1 MNFIESVLWWG
12 LYLSSGKENRR
23 LVFTSFIKRVTRTF
37 HVVFVQRRQRNV
49 QKNMMHVLSC
59 CFADLVCLLFCR
71 SRCRRRRRC
80 LSSLFKCTERKKT
93 FFRVA
98 CRCLGH
104 VHPVRF
110 QSSVARTMF
119 IRFCSYSPLGFTKMQ
134 YLFTCSLDERNKR
147 ITHAR
152 GREIITWNCL
162 VVVLSLFFF
171 VNWFIDFLWLYYL
184 TSIFLRKRTKPWF
197 LMIQKER

>member
-1 MNFIESVLWWG
+1 M
-12 LYLSSGKENRR
+12 
-23 LVFTSFIKRVTRTF
+23 FTSSIKRVTRTF
-37 HVVFVQRRQRNV
+37 QVVFVQRRQRNV

-59 CFADLVCLLFCR
+59 FFANLVCLLFCR

-80 LSSLFKCTERKKT
+80 LSSLFKCTEHKKT

-119 IRFCSYSPLGFTKMQ
+119 IRLCSYSPLRFTKLQ

-152 GREIITWNCL
+152 ACEIIT
-162 VVVLSLFFF
+162 
-171 VNWFIDFLWLYYL
+171 
-184 TSIFLRKRTKPWF
+184 
-197 LMIQKER
+197 

>member
-23 LVFTSFIKRVTRTF
+23 LVFTCSIKRVTRTF

-49 QKNMMHVLSC
+49 RNNMMHVLSC
-59 CFADLVCLLFCR
+59 CFANLVCLLFCR
-71 SRCRRRRRC
+71 SRCRRRR
-80 LSSLFKCTERKKT
+80 LSSLFKCTEHKKT

-119 IRFCSYSPLGFTKMQ
+119 IRFCSYSPSRFTKIQ
-134 YLFTCSLDERNKR
+134 YLFTCSLGERNKR

-152 GREIITWNCL
+152 AREIITWNCL
-162 VVVLSLFFF
+162 VVVLSLVFF
-171 VNWFIDFLWLYYL
+171 VNWFIDFL
-184 TSIFLRKRTKPWF
+184 
-197 LMIQKER
+197 

>member
-1 MNFIESVLWWG
+1 MVWKDAKSIFQRRCHGRRRRRIVRSLSIRELKQTRRQRKASLGSEFVLFLNFITLVEFHRICFMVGTVSKFRKRT
-12 LYLSSGKENRR
+12 SS
-23 LVFTSFIKRVTRTF
+23 SSIKRVTRTF

-59 CFADLVCLLFCR
+59 CFANLVCLLFCR

-80 LSSLFKCTERKKT
+80 LSSLFKCTERNKT

-110 QSSVARTMF
+110 QSSV
-119 IRFCSYSPLGFTKMQ
+119 
-134 YLFTCSLDERNKR
+134 
-147 ITHAR
+147 
-152 GREIITWNCL
+152 
-162 VVVLSLFFF
+162 
-171 VNWFIDFLWLYYL
+171 
-184 TSIFLRKRTKPWF
+184 
-197 LMIQKER
+197 

>member
-23 LVFTSFIKRVTRTF
+23 LVFTSSIKRVTRTF

-49 QKNMMHVLSC
+49 QKSMMHVLSC
-59 CFADLVCLLFCR
+59 CFANLVCLLFCR

-80 LSSLFKCTERKKT
+80 LSSLFKCTERNKT

-152 GREIITWNCL
+152 TGSWDHNL
-162 VVVLSLFFF
+162 KLLGSSSQF
-171 VNWFIDFLWLYYL
+171 
-184 TSIFLRKRTKPWF
+184 IFLC
-197 LMIQKER
+197 

>member
-1 MNFIESVLWWG
+1 MLFLNFITLVEFHRICFMVGTVSKFRKRK
-12 LYLSSGKENRR
+12 SS
-23 LVFTSFIKRVTRTF
+23 SSIKRVTRTF

-49 QKNMMHVLSC
+49 QKNMMHVLS
-59 CFADLVCLLFCR
+59 FANLVCLLFCR
-71 SRCRRRRRC
+71 SGCRRRRRC
-80 LSSLFKCTERKKT
+80 LSSLFKCTERNKT

-152 GREIITWNCL
+152 GREIIT
-162 VVVLSLFFF
+162 
-171 VNWFIDFLWLYYL
+171 
-184 TSIFLRKRTKPWF
+184 
-197 LMIQKER
+197 

>member
-1 MNFIESVLWWG
+1 MLWTQENLFSCCVSLFRPCPSSPFSVFSLACEQQTHFRSS
-12 LYLSSGKENRR
+12 LLSLRKIFFGGREATTGNASAVRR
-23 LVFTSFIKRVTRTF
+23 L
-37 HVVFVQRRQRNV
+37 
-49 QKNMMHVLSC
+49 
-59 CFADLVCLLFCR
+59 
-71 SRCRRRRRC
+71 
-80 LSSLFKCTERKKT
+80 
-93 FFRVA
+93 
-98 CRCLGH
+98 
-104 VHPVRF
+104 
-110 QSSVARTMF
+110 SSVARTMF